1 MAVLT
6 RQTRSFSAP
15 TVALVA
21 ATAGGD
27 TFVGGSANKA
37 ALLLVNEDASSV
49 DVTIASQATAQPGL
63 TSADTVITVPAASGG
78 VGGTVEI
85 PAPAGGWTPFIDS
98 SGNVNLSYS
107 AVTALF
113 VALVERG

>member
-1 MAVLT
+1 MAVIAK
-6 RQTRSFSAP
+6 QTRSFSAP

-27 TFVGGSANKA
+27 TFVGGAANKA
-37 ALLLVNEDASSV
+37 ALVLINEDVASV
-49 DVTIASQATAQPGL
+49 DVTITSQAAAQPGL
-63 TSADTVITVPAASGG
+63 TSADTVVTVPAASGG

-85 PAPAGGWTPFIDS
+85 PAPAGGWTPFIDVN
-98 SGNVNLSYS
+98 GNVNLSYS